1 MNELIK
7 QAAEEYAFQVPY
19 NGTNEFYDAEKLTTY
34 KYIINH
40 FLSFIKKK
48 GVELVRVEGD
58 VHDVCQKMH
67 REGNG
72 TSEIVSTAFAH
83 GAAKERERMGDFA
96 EWAGRDY
103 VFIKTR
109 DGREWWEH
117 YESNVKITTSEL
129 MEIFNQQNKEG

>member
-7 QAAEEYAFQVPY
+7 QAAEDKFPTGSSIVSMMATQPLYRAIV
-19 NGTNEFYDAEKLTTY
+19 T
-34 KYIINH
+34 H
-40 FLSFIKKK
+40 FLSFAKEK
-48 GVELVRVEGD
+48 GIELVRVEGD

-103 VFIKTR
+103 DFIKTR

-129 MEIFNQQNKEG
+129 IEIFNTQNKEG